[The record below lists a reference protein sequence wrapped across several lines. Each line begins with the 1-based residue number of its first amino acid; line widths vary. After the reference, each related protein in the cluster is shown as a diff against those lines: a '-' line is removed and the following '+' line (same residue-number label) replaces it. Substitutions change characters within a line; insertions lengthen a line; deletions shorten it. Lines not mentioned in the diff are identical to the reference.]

1 MYLIIILTLVRIL
14 NDQGGIKAIKYFKYT
29 MLIC

>member
-14 NDQGGIKAIKYFKYT
+14 NDQGVIKTIKHFKYE

>member
-14 NDQGGIKAIKYFKYT
+14 NDQGGIKTIKHFKYV
-29 MLIC
+29 MLIY